1 MFCNECGH
9 EMADDDRFCPVCGAP
24 ATPPETPAQPQ
35 AAPVQPT
42 QVAPAA
48 QVEPTQAAPAYQP
61 QPDPASPAA
70 GGVAGAN
77 VASPV
82 QPVPRPDRS
91 TPAKKGLVAVIVA
104 AVSVAVIVVALVVFF
119 NTPAPAPSA
128 DTAREAATDTKAD
141 GADDGDAQGSKVAE
155 KGASKD
161 DKDAKTEEP
170 KEQPVD
176 TKADPTAASGYLLPL
191 VDTHTYTADELAP
204 LSDYQLYLA
213 RNEIYARHGRGF
225 KNVDLQTY
233 FDGFDWY
240 VKRYSPEAY
249 DALPEQLNATELAN
263 VDTLNALEQQRNSPY
278 RL

>member
-1 MFCNECGH
+1 M
-9 EMADDDRFCPVCGAP
+9 
-24 ATPPETPAQPQ
+24 
-35 AAPVQPT
+35 
-42 QVAPAA
+42 APAA

-61 QPDPASPAA
+61 QTDPASPAA

-104 AVSVAVIVVALVVFF
+104 AVVVSVAVIVVALVVLF

-128 DTAREAATDTKAD
+128 GTAQETAADTKAD
-141 GADDGDAQGSKVAE
+141 GTGDGDAQGSKVAE
-155 KGASKD
+155 KDASKDDSDSSKD

-176 TKADPTAASGYLLPL
+176 TKADPTAAGGYLLPL
-191 VDTHTYTADELAP
+191 VDTHTYTVDELAP

-213 RNEIYARHGRGF
+213 RNEVYARHGRGF
-225 KNVDLQTY
+225 KNADLQTY